1 LSNLDSVWSN
11 LNGRKKIAVIGAT
24 IAVFA
29 AVLFMARGTNST
41 DMSLLY
47 ASLDNG
53 AAGEVISA
61 LDQRGIAYD
70 VRGTSIFVPTADRD
84 RLRMTLASEGLP
96 TNSSQGYELLD
107 SLSGFGTTSQM
118 FDAAYWRAKEGELAR
133 TMLTSPHI
141 RAARVHISAT
151 SAQPFRREQ
160 APTAAVN
167 ITSVNGVIDTAQADA
182 LRFLVASAVP
192 GLAPADVA
200 VIDGVGGLISG
211 SDDSGNIADNQ
222 EKSAELRMRV
232 ERLLAAR
239 VGAGNAVVEVS
250 VETILESESI
260 IERRFDPDTRVA
272 ISTDVQESST
282 SSQDSG
288 RGDVTIASNLPD
300 GDVAGNAGSAT
311 NENTESRAVTNYEV
325 SETQREIL
333 RAPGAIK
340 RLSVAV
346 LVNDITTVDEAG
358 ASVITPRP
366 AEEIENLREL
376 VASAVGFDAERGDD
390 ITIRSMAF
398 ETLPTTGTDAAE
410 PTPTSSPLNLMQLI
424 QTGVLAAVALILGLF
439 VVRPILTSSNSTPP
453 LLDASGRATGPTLVG
468 NDGSIIEGASIDTQS
483 PQNIRTISQPEGQN
497 ANSIPSDDENPVN
510 RLRGMI
516 DDRRDEAI
524 QVLQSWID
532 EPNPEASK

>member
-1 LSNLDSVWSN
+1 MSNLDSVWSN
-11 LNGRKKIAVIGAT
+11 LNGRKRIAVIGAT

-53 AAGEVISA
+53 AAGEVITA

-70 VRGTSIFVPTADRD
+70 IRGASIFVPTADRD

-167 ITSVNGVIDTAQADA
+167 ITSVNGMIDTAQADA

-211 SDDSGNIADNQ
+211 SDNNGNIADNQ

-239 VGAGNAVVEVS
+239 VGVGNAVVEVS

-260 IERRFDPDTRVA
+260 VERRFDPDTRVA

-300 GDVAGNAGSAT
+300 GDGAGNAGSAT
-311 NENTESRAVTNYEV
+311 NENTESRAITNYEV

-358 ASVITPRP
+358 VSVITPRP
-366 AEEIENLREL
+366 AEEIEDLREL

-398 ETLPTTGTDAAE
+398 ETLATTGTDAVE
-410 PTPTSSPLNLMQLI
+410 PTPASSPLNLMQLI

-468 NDGSIIEGASIDTQS
+468 NDGSIIEGASIDAQS
-483 PQNIRTISQPEGQN
+483 PQNIRTISQSEGQDT
-497 ANSIPSDDENPVN
+497 NSIPSDDENPVD

-524 QVLQSWID
+524 QVLQSWMD